1 MTSPMQAP
9 QIILQVAIITN
20 GNPNRLSTTLR
31 AVDEFFQGQTRFS
44 LDIRVIQWQNNSYSP
59 PRRIRIFRTLV
70 TFWAEIQAAV
80 RFRKGA
86 WRTLKICVSYG
97 AGILKCFSGK
107 YSENAKR
114 SFAEL
119 ALTDKHIRCLTGFM
133 ESEAEFLLVLE
144 DDVSLSIESLLTPE
158 ALAQKLDEPSEAP
171 VFLSLTKAFTIEEL
185 GIVRGV
191 EPDNDGFLRLANGA
205 TNTTAAYVVNRSFV
219 DSGQSYLLERPYV
232 RTMPSDWML
241 TVLMSRMK
249 GLICLHAK
257 SAPFVNGSLL
267 GLTQSEIRP

>member
-1 MTSPMQAP
+1 
-9 QIILQVAIITN
+9 V
-20 GNPNRLSTTLR
+20 TL
-31 AVDEFFQGQTRFS
+31 
-44 LDIRVIQWQNNSYSP
+44 
-59 PRRIRIFRTLV
+59 
-70 TFWAEIQAAV
+70 WAEIQAAV

-86 WRTLKICVSYG
+86 WRTFKICVSYG

-107 YSENAKR
+107 SSENAKR

-119 ALTDKHIRCLTGFM
+119 ALTDKHIRCLAGFM

-144 DDVSLSIESLLTPE
+144 DDVSLSTETFLTPQ
-158 ALAQKLDEPSEAP
+158 ALEQKLDELLEEPL
-171 VFLSLTKAFTIEEL
+171 FLSLTKAFTFEEL

-191 EPDNDGFLRLANGA
+191 EPHDDGFLRLPNGA
-205 TNTTAAYVVNRSFV
+205 TNTTAAYVVNRPFV
-219 DSGQSYLLERPYV
+219 DSGQAYILDHPFV

-241 TVLMSRMK
+241 TILMLRMK

-257 SAPFVNGSLL
+257 SAPFLNGSLL

>member
-1 MTSPMQAP
+1 MTKPLHAP
-9 QIILQVAIITN
+9 RRSLQVAIIAN

-44 LDIRVIQWQNNSYSP
+44 LDIRVIQWQNNSYSL
-59 PRRIRIFRTLV
+59 PRRMRVFRTLV
-70 TFWAEIQAAV
+70 TLGAEIQAAV

-86 WRTLKICVSYG
+86 WRTFKICLSYG
-97 AGILKCFSGK
+97 VGILKCFSGK
-107 YSENAKR
+107 SRESIKR

-144 DDVSLSIESLLTPE
+144 DDVSISTETHLTPE
-158 ALAQKLDEPSEAP
+158 SLARKLDEPLEAP
-171 VFLSLTKAFTIEEL
+171 LFLSLTKAFTIEEL

-191 EPDNDGFLRLANGA
+191 EPHNDEFLRLANGA

-219 DSGQSYLLERPYV
+219 DSGHAYLLEHPFV

-241 TVLMSRMK
+241 TVLMRRMK
-249 GLICLHAK
+249 GLVCLHAK

>member
-1 MTSPMQAP
+1 MTNPIQAP
-9 QIILQVAIITN
+9 QRILQVAIITN

-31 AVDEFFQGQTRFS
+31 TVNDFFQRQTKFS
-44 LDIRVIQWQNNSYSP
+44 LDIRVIKWQNNSYSP
-59 PRRIRIFRTLV
+59 PRRIRVFRTLV
-70 TFWAEIQAAV
+70 TLWAEIQAAV

-86 WRTLKICVSYG
+86 WRTFKICVSYG

-107 YSENAKR
+107 SSENAKR

-119 ALTDKHIRCLTGFM
+119 ALTDKHIRCLAGFM

-144 DDVSLSIESLLTPE
+144 DDVSLSTETFLTPQ
-158 ALAQKLDEPSEAP
+158 ALEQKLDELLEEPL
-171 VFLSLTKAFTIEEL
+171 FLSLTKAFTFEEL

-191 EPDNDGFLRLANGA
+191 EPHDDGFLRLPNGA
-205 TNTTAAYVVNRSFV
+205 TNTTAAYVVNRPFV
-219 DSGQSYLLERPYV
+219 DSGQAYILDHPFV

-241 TVLMSRMK
+241 TILMLRMK

-257 SAPFVNGSLL
+257 SAPFLNGSLL